1 MEEKFANL
9 RIQYWYK
16 YWRAPHINEF
26 ALRDRMCTEQL
37 KLKTM
42 KITELK
48 NYENLFQ
55 GLSLIM
61 NISTHNNY
69 SSQYIIIPVYV
80 ISCIYLLDSEVG
92 CRVTSLELIP
102 IQPKRFTTA
111 TFIPNLSGQS
121 LNGREVIKELVVT
134 FTFGAGT

>member
-69 SSQYIIIPVYV
+69 SSQYIIPVYV

-102 IQPKRFTTA
+102 IQPKRFTA
-111 TFIPNLSGQS
+111 AIFIPKLSGQS
-121 LNGREVIKELVVT
+121 LNRREVIKEFVVASM
-134 FTFGAGT
+134 FSAGT